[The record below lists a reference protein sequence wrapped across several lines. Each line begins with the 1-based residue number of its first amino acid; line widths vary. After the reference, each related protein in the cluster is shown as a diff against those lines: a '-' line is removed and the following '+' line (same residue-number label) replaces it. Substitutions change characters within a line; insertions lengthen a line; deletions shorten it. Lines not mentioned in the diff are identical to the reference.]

1 MGKLITDELI
11 NERLEAKGFGEKQS
25 ENEEVAR
32 QNVLNHYGV
41 ELTDNW
47 TNKAEYYMYEETTK
61 DGYTVYV
68 ATNNTNNISVC
79 EDIYYYNNDL
89 DEKLEEQIKYS
100 NGDEDNPEIIY
111 VDDLNQDFID
121 RAVENLFIY
130 LAEKFEE
137 EVVDELL
144 NEGYNHKVVTPI
156 NALQYIEMISQDY
169 QFDKDSKDYYGFIN
183 ITVDHDYKWLNYAT
197 QVTKDRDRYEI
208 VANHYGLSIDRV
220 VSLSIDKVVKGELIF
235 KELKDED

>member
-47 TNKAEYYMYEETTK
+47 TSKVEYYMYEETTK

-68 ATNNTNNISVC
+68 ATNDTDNISVC
-79 EDIYYYNNDL
+79 EDIYYYDS
-89 DEKLEEQIKYS
+89 DFSDVLEEAIKYS
-100 NGDEDNPEIIY
+100 NGDEDYPEIIY
-111 VDDLNQDFID
+111 VDDLYQNFID
-121 RAVENLFIY
+121 FAIENLFIY

-137 EVVDELL
+137 EV
-144 NEGYNHKVVTPI
+144 I
-156 NALQYIEMISQDY
+156 N
-169 QFDKDSKDYYGFIN
+169 
-183 ITVDHDYKWLNYAT
+183 
-197 QVTKDRDRYEI
+197 
-208 VANHYGLSIDRV
+208 
-220 VSLSIDKVVKGELIF
+220 ELIE
-235 KELKDED
+235 KGYEQQD